1 MRRFI
6 YPSGNYIIREKSI
19 WDIGLELRDFIEKQ
33 GFKVLKYDPEN
44 EKKGTLIIATNNE
57 KKSLILEKTSNLA
70 SRFTSIFTGDR
81 PLPQSIDFE
90 AQRVGVEFYLWPSED
105 DIVLEVFVLPY
116 MEHLNRP
123 EIPSISESEVEQIT
137 DWCLCESTWET
148 LIPMIKEEFDAKP
161 VLKTM

>member
-6 YPSGNYIIREKSI
+6 YPSGNYIIEEKSI
-19 WDIGLELRDFIEKQ
+19 RDMRLELKDFIEKQ
-33 GFKVLKYDPEN
+33 GFKVLKFDPEN
-44 EKKGTLIIATNNE
+44 EKKGTLIIATNKE
-57 KKSLILEKTSNLA
+57 KKSLVLEKTSNLA
-70 SRFTSIFTGDR
+70 SRFASIFTGDE

-90 AQRVGVEFYLWPSED
+90 AQRIGVEFYLWPSEH
-105 DIVLEVFVLPY
+105 DILLEVFVLPY

-123 EIPSISESEVEQIT
+123 EIPSFSEGEVEQIT

-161 VLKTM
+161 VPKTI